1 MVSKEKL
8 VRINALAKKSKT
20 EGLTAEEKQEQAALR
35 EEYLENFRKS
45 FRSQLD
51 SIEIVDE

>member
-8 VRINALAKKSKT
+8 VRINALAKKSRE